1 MATAV
6 TTIRRET
13 AKAAPVSLT
22 PHFSVN
28 RNDLVRELSLAIGAV
43 EKRSTIPILGNV
55 KLEASDFGH
64 LAITATDLEIGLS
77 CRCDAT
83 VKKPGFATLPAKR
96 LLDYVRLLP
105 EGPIGFT
112 FGDTQWATITAGR
125 SKTRIPGMSVES
137 FPDLPSPGETTCS
150 IPAKTIA
157 RLIQQTSYAISME
170 ESRFTLGGA
179 LFEIHAGNLRMVATD
194 GHRLTVANCAGQA
207 RKDDKNLIPRKALTE
222 LIRFTSAAPADSTV
236 EFSTDDNHVFF
247 AIGDRVMT
255 SRRLSGSFPDY
266 ARILPASFLG
276 TATANRLELRAAITR
291 ARGFADERSH
301 AMKVVIAEGQIA
313 IFANA
318 LESGDSEETV
328 SAEVNGSVTMGFNA
342 DYLLDFL
349 GATEAERVVIS
360 FGDDKAAIQLIP
372 AGDDAPYL
380 CIVMPLRI

>member
-137 FPDLPSPGETTCS
+137 FPDLPSP
-150 IPAKTIA
+150 A
-157 RLIQQTSYAISME
+157 R
-170 ESRFTLGGA
+170 R
-179 LFEIHAGNLRMVATD
+179 HAR
-194 GHRLTVANCAGQA
+194 
-207 RKDDKNLIPRKALTE
+207 
-222 LIRFTSAAPADSTV
+222 
-236 EFSTDDNHVFF
+236 
-247 AIGDRVMT
+247 
-255 SRRLSGSFPDY
+255 SRRRP
-266 ARILPASFLG
+266 
-276 TATANRLELRAAITR
+276 
-291 ARGFADERSH
+291 SH
-301 AMKVVIAEGQIA
+301 V
-313 IFANA
+313 
-318 LESGDSEETV
+318 
-328 SAEVNGSVTMGFNA
+328 
-342 DYLLDFL
+342 
-349 GATEAERVVIS
+349 
-360 FGDDKAAIQLIP
+360 
-372 AGDDAPYL
+372 
-380 CIVMPLRI
+380 